1 MKILKTHQEYL
12 IKLYLKNFLVVT
24 SVFASLTFILNVL
37 EEIKFFKE
45 LNLTLYYPIFFTA
58 LNLPSLLFE
67 IFPFIFLIS
76 TQMFFLHLYDKD
88 EILIFKNYGVKN
100 SEIIKILS
108 SITLLFG
115 IFLIIGFYTF
125 SASLKIRPRSESA
138 LTEPIV
144 KKRLKA
150 INREGLI
157 FFISTYR

>member
-88 EILIFKNYGVKN
+88 EILIFKNYGVNN

-108 SITLLFG
+108 SIT
-115 IFLIIGFYTF
+115 
-125 SASLKIRPRSESA
+125 
-138 LTEPIV
+138 
-144 KKRLKA
+144 
-150 INREGLI
+150 
-157 FFISTYR
+157 